1 MASTLIPRK
10 PQLIGVLACIYIV
23 MFFSVIYI
31 RGHEWTNVGTPV
43 SLSVHRYNSFGCE
56 AITSMICSRGLSCA
70 VCHSV

>member
-10 PQLIGVLACIYIV
+10 PQLIGMLACIYIV

-43 SLSVHRYNSFGCE
+43 SLSAHRYNSFG
-56 AITSMICSRGLSCA
+56 RVL
-70 VCHSV
+70 